1 MSYIFLMQ
9 PIFWL
14 QVYNDADI
22 LEKILKDKRKELG
35 PLPEEE
41 DVGSPKLKLS
51 TFDHISVFACLSP
64 FSKNGTLYI
73 ITYIFL
79 KCNFQGSHRISFVSL
94 WYKK

>member
-1 MSYIFLMQ
+1 M
-9 PIFWL
+9 

-51 TFDHISVFACLSP
+51 ELSCFSLFTKNLIHFTSLPMFSSNVFFNLQVR
-64 FSKNGTLYI
+64 L
-73 ITYIFL
+73 
-79 KCNFQGSHRISFVSL
+79 
-94 WYKK
+94 